1 MLNSEQVQ
9 DRIRKLASSRVDR
22 LLPDQSPASPTGPNK
37 MQKNLAIFKERKRRQ
52 IEQQLREEALAILQV
67 SVARIDSLSF
77 LKFFA
82 ATVNN
87 ILARMY
93 HQGIHI
99 SVPQVLELRRV
110 AAYAAERKQS
120 ILFLPCHKSHI
131 DYLTVSWLMFRLG
144 IALPHIIAGENL
156 DLPVLGDVLRKGG
169 AFSSVAPS
177 PAINCI
183 LLSSKSMSRRFSPAA
198 KISSASSRAPAPER
212 ASSCLPSSASS
223 STSSRVCSTDEPTM
237 CGSAR

>member
-1 MLNSEQVQ
+1 
-9 DRIRKLASSRVDR
+9 
-22 LLPDQSPASPTGPNK
+22 
-37 MQKNLAIFKERKRRQ
+37 
-52 IEQQLREEALAILQV
+52 
-67 SVARIDSLSF
+67 
-77 LKFFA
+77 
-82 ATVNN
+82 
-87 ILARMY
+87 MY

-169 AFSSVAPS
+169 AFF
-177 PAINCI
+177 I
-183 LLSSKSMSRRFSPAA
+183 RRTFSGSLRELMGVTSHLRIKARCT
-198 KISSASSRAPAPER
+198 SASGVVVVVRAGRR
-212 ASSCLPSSASS
+212 AR
-223 STSSRVCSTDEPTM
+223 TSGLAGDHIVDTNQALR
-237 CGSAR
+237 

>member
-1 MLNSEQVQ
+1 
-9 DRIRKLASSRVDR
+9 
-22 LLPDQSPASPTGPNK
+22 

-99 SVPQVLELRRV
+99 SVPQYDSVIESETYVSELLGKPKE
-110 AAYAAERKQS
+110 AES
-120 ILFLPCHKSHI
+120 L
-131 DYLTVSWLMFRLG
+131 LG
-144 IALPHIIAGENL
+144 
-156 DLPVLGDVLRKGG
+156 
-169 AFSSVAPS
+169 
-177 PAINCI
+177 
-183 LLSSKSMSRRFSPAA
+183 LLSGSSSLLQLKMGRIDIRFDTPWSLQGFIKEQKDRRAAPGYKDEKVELDPDAACREVSSSAGSSGSERPSSRRASP
-198 KISSASSRAPAPER
+198 
-212 ASSCLPSSASS
+212 LP
-223 STSSRVCSTDEPTM
+223 TLVR
-237 CGSAR
+237 